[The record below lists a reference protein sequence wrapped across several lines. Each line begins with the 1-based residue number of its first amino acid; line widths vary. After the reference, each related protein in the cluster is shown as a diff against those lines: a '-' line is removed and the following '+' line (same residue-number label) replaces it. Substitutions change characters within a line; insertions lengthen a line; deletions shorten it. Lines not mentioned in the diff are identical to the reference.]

1 MDKVF
6 LRNFV
11 LLLAL
16 LAVCISIFI
25 YTLFNGERT
34 LSRTDD
40 LVVQTYGIITRGE
53 RLSSLIE
60 SMLANQRGY
69 ALSGREDFL
78 KEYQR
83 DKARVSEMIASM
95 SSLVVNNPAQ
105 TSRLEEMRHHI
116 NNFSDRLEEISRNVN
131 PDGSLKTRET
141 ARQGIDATNDAR
153 MNILRINESILR
165 EEYNMVKAHVLL
177 MEQKKKQYFNSLLSG
192 GLVGCFVL
200 LLINGFLF
208 QSQSR
213 RSRAEK
219 SLAGSEQRFALASEG
234 TNDGIFDWDIKTGE
248 VYYSKQFFSML
259 GYKDREAFTGLMDD
273 SRSLIHP
280 DDLPAVKEQTDNYV
294 NGVTS
299 EYNCTYRVK
308 HVNGYWVWINS
319 RAKAVFDKEGR
330 PARLVGV
337 NTDITFMVE
346 AQRRLEEE
354 KNAAENANRAKSDFL
369 AHMSHEIRTPLTAIA
384 GIAEILEKKI
394 DEVSE
399 GHRKLIRTLGTST
412 SSLKDLINDILDF
425 SKIESGEIELTE
437 KAFNLDEV
445 FTQVFS
451 IMSIKAQEKNI
462 DFTCDVSAIK
472 DVNFYGDNMRLRQ
485 ILINLIGNA
494 LKFSDKNGQVNVD
507 ISRVQD
513 GDTTLLRVDVTDNG
527 IGIAEDKFDLIF
539 ERFKQA
545 DTSVS
550 RKYGGTGLGLPI
562 SKSLAV
568 MMGGDISLQSDLG
581 KGSTFTL
588 ILPFRSLADSTPA
601 THQAALQ
608 LTHDTSDKSQKL
620 SDQIGLSLQGK
631 DRVLLVEDYE
641 GNIVVIGFILDEL
654 NISYDIAKTGIQALD
669 LWKKQYYNLILMD
682 VQMPEMDGLTATSLI
697 RKLEKDQ
704 SLSRTPIIGMTAHA
718 LVADK
723 DKCIDAG
730 MDAYLPKPIVEA
742 DLKTEILR
750 YLKVRRSSAA

>member
-6 LRNFV
+6 LRNFI
-11 LLLAL
+11 LLLSL
-16 LAVCISIFI
+16 LACCIGVFV
-25 YTLFNGERT
+25 YTLFSGERT

-69 ALSGREDFL
+69 ALSGREEFL

-83 DKARVSEMIASM
+83 DKARLSEVIASV
-95 SSLVVNNPAQ
+95 SGLVINNPGQ

-116 NNFSDRLEEISRNVN
+116 NNFSDRLEELSRNVTN
-131 PDGSLKTRET
+131 DNASKSREIE
-141 ARQGIDATNDAR
+141 RQNIDAISDAR
-153 MNILRINESILR
+153 LNILRINEAILR

-177 MEQKKKQYFNSLLSG
+177 MENKKKQYFNSLLSG
-192 GLVGCFVL
+192 GLVGAFVL
-200 LLINGFLF
+200 LMINGFLF

-248 VYYSKQFFSML
+248 VYYSKQFFGML
-259 GYKDREAFTGLMDD
+259 GYKDREAFTGIMDD

-280 DDLPAVKEQTDNYV
+280 DDLPSVIEQTENYV

-308 HVNGYWVWINS
+308 HINGYWVWTNS

-425 SKIESGEIELTE
+425 SKIESGEIELNE

-445 FTQVFS
+445 FRQVVS

-462 DFTCDVSAIK
+462 DFTCDVSAIENI
-472 DVNFYGDNMRLRQ
+472 NFYGDNMRLRQ

-494 LKFSDKNGQVNVD
+494 LKFSDKNGTVNVD

-513 GDTTLLRVDVTDNG
+513 GDTTLLRVDVSDNG

-562 SKSLAV
+562 SKNLAR

-581 KGSTFTL
+581 EGSTFTL
-588 ILPFRSLADSTPA
+588 ILPFRSLADSLPA
-601 THQAALQ
+601 THHAEARQASK
-608 LTHDTSDKSQKL
+608 SDLSRKL
-620 SDQIGLSLQGK
+620 NDQIEQSLQGRDK
-631 DRVLLVEDYE
+631 VLLVEDYE

-654 NISYDIAKTGIQALD
+654 NIAYDIAKTGLQALD
-669 LWKKQYYNLILMD
+669 LWKTHHYNLILMD

-697 RKLEKDQ
+697 RKIEKDEGIE
-704 SLSRTPIIGMTAHA
+704 RTPIIGMTAHA

-730 MDAYLPKPIVEA
+730 MDAYLPKPIIEA
-742 DLKTEILR
+742 DLKTEILH
-750 YLKVRRSSAA
+750 YLKQRRIAV

>member
-16 LAVCISIFI
+16 LACCISVFV

-69 ALSGREDFL
+69 ALSGREEYL

-83 DKARVSEMIASM
+83 DKARVSELIASI
-95 SSLVVNNPAQ
+95 SGLVINNAGQ

-116 NNFSDRLEEISRNVN
+116 NNFSDRLEERARDVAAGGPIKNLQAEKDNV
-131 PDGSLKTRET
+131 T
-141 ARQGIDATNDAR
+141 AINDAR
-153 MNILRINESILR
+153 LNIQRINEAILR

-192 GLVGCFVL
+192 GLVGGFVL

-248 VYYSKQFFSML
+248 VYYSKQFFGML
-259 GYKDREAFTGLMDD
+259 GYEREAFTGLMDD
-273 SRSLIHP
+273 SRNLIHP
-280 DDLPAVKEQTDNYV
+280 DDLPTVREQTENYV
-294 NGVTS
+294 GGVTS

-308 HVNGYWVWINS
+308 HINGYWVWINS
-319 RAKAVFDKEGR
+319 RAKAVFDREGR

-425 SKIESGEIELTE
+425 SKIESGEIELNE

-445 FTQVFS
+445 FRQVYS

-462 DFTCDVSAIK
+462 DFTCDVSTIT

-494 LKFSDKNGQVNVD
+494 LKFSDKNGSVKVD
-507 ISRVQD
+507 ISRVQE
-513 GDTTLLRVDVTDNG
+513 GDTTLLRVDVSDNG
-527 IGIAEDKFDLIF
+527 IGIAEDKFDIIF

-562 SKSLAV
+562 SKNLAR

-581 KGSTFTL
+581 EGSTFTL
-588 ILPFRSLADSTPA
+588 ILPFRSLADSTPLSHHMTA
-601 THQAALQ
+601 VG
-608 LTHDTSDKSQKL
+608 LTNKNDVSQKL
-620 SDQIGLSLQGK
+620 NDQIGLSLQGK
-631 DRVLLVEDYE
+631 DKVLLVEDYE

-654 NISYDIAKTGIQALD
+654 NIAYDIAKTGLQALD
-669 LWKKQYYNLILMD
+669 LWKTRHYNLILMD

-697 RKLEKDQ
+697 RKIEADKNID
-704 SLSRTPIIGMTAHA
+704 RTPIIGMTAHA

-723 DKCIDAG
+723 DKCIAAG

-742 DLKTEILR
+742 DLKTEILH
-750 YLKVRRSSAA
+750 YLKQRRTAA